1 MAKHNRNFIVFW
13 ILVLISC
20 IIVSTTSSCASRKV
34 SVEKLNAKSDS
45 IVNTEVKVV
54 TIENKIKTDSTNI
67 TTNIDSSEITITPI
81 DSSKTILVDGKSYK
95 NVVLNIKRS
104 KTNSLYTNNKKE
116 VQVRQKDSA
125 VVTETKVKKQTTNKN
140 KTIDKKANY
149 WHLLYWLILISIL
162 YLLWRNKLWLLKRL

>member
-81 DSSKTILVDGKSYK
+81 DSSKTIIVDGKSYK

-125 VVTETKVKKQTTNKN
+125 AATETKVKKQTTNKN

-149 WHLLYWLILISIL
+149 WYLLYWLILISIL